1 MRRNDDLQAK
11 KQLLIAQAEFDRL
24 KVAMAV
30 HDLRRSIRPSF
41 DAGDAPAT
49 RSAAS
54 RLLGFALP
62 LLGAGRAGRIVRA
75 LSIALSIYRFM
86 RGARAA

>member
-41 DAGDAPAT
+41 DAGDVPTT

-62 LLGAGRAGRIVRA
+62 LLGARAGRIVRA